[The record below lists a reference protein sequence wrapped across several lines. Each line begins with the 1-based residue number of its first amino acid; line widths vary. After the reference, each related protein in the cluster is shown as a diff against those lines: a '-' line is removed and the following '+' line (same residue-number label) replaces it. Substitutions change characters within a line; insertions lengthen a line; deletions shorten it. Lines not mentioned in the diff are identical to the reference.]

1 MKKLQIITVIISSM
15 MFASCGKDFLNVKPS
30 NSTESSQTITT
41 LADAKVMING
51 LMRTMV
57 RSTYYG
63 RNYMIYGDAKGGDI
77 TIASQGR
84 GLDALYVFN
93 HSVNTNTY
101 SSFWSDIYNSILQ
114 ANNIING
121 IQKLEDEGT
130 TIDFKNYKGQALTLR
145 ALMHYDLVRLYGK
158 TYTQDKSSFGV
169 PVVTQVLDANALPL
183 RNSVDETYSQIITDL
198 KAALPLL
205 PKAKSNGFINYWGN
219 RAIQSRV
226 YLTMGNYD
234 SAFAAAEEIITSA
247 STYSLYSNAEWVGSW
262 AAQFGKESIFEL
274 IMAKDQGELGSGS
287 LGFYYLRSR
296 DNNALGN
303 FIASDYYLDRLNQDP
318 TDVRWGIMT
327 NDELSTTRKGAC
339 YKYVGSV
346 SKSGDGKDPY
356 TAVNIK
362 VVRLSEIYLTAAEA
376 ALKKSAPDPAKAA
389 TYVNAIRKRAPAL
402 PALTA
407 ATVTEQ
413 TVLDEKSK
421 EFICEGQRFFDMIR
435 TNKQITFND
444 EHVGVTMTHRP
455 KTIDRTFFKTIL
467 PIAQTDIN
475 ANPGLEAQQNPGY

>member
-1 MKKLQIITVIISSM
+1 
-15 MFASCGKDFLNVKPS
+15 
-30 NSTESSQTITT
+30 
-41 LADAKVMING
+41 
-51 LMRTMV
+51 
-57 RSTYYG
+57 
-63 RNYMIYGDAKGGDI
+63 
-77 TIASQGR
+77 
-84 GLDALYVFN
+84 
-93 HSVNTNTY
+93 
-101 SSFWSDIYNSILQ
+101 
-114 ANNIING
+114 
-121 IQKLEDEGT
+121 
-130 TIDFKNYKGQALTLR
+130 
-145 ALMHYDLVRLYGK
+145 
-158 TYTQDKSSFGV
+158 
-169 PVVTQVLDANALPL
+169 
-183 RNSVDETYSQIITDL
+183 
-198 KAALPLL
+198 
-205 PKAKSNGFINYWGN
+205 
-219 RAIQSRV
+219 
-226 YLTMGNYD
+226 
-234 SAFAAAEEIITSA
+234 
-247 STYSLYSNAEWVGSW
+247 
-262 AAQFGKESIFEL
+262 
-274 IMAKDQGELGSGS
+274 
-287 LGFYYLRSR
+287 
-296 DNNALGN
+296 
-303 FIASDYYLDRLNQDP
+303 
-318 TDVRWGIMT
+318 MT

-376 ALKKSAPDPAKAA
+376 ALKKSAPDAAKAA

>member
-205 PKAKSNGFINYWGN
+205 PKAKS
-219 RAIQSRV
+219 RPSP
-226 YLTMGNYD
+226 M
-234 SAFAAAEEIITSA
+234 
-247 STYSLYSNAEWVGSW
+247 
-262 AAQFGKESIFEL
+262 
-274 IMAKDQGELGSGS
+274 
-287 LGFYYLRSR
+287 
-296 DNNALGN
+296 
-303 FIASDYYLDRLNQDP
+303 P
-318 TDVRWGIMT
+318 T
-327 NDELSTTRKGAC
+327 
-339 YKYVGSV
+339 
-346 SKSGDGKDPY
+346 
-356 TAVNIK
+356 
-362 VVRLSEIYLTAAEA
+362 
-376 ALKKSAPDPAKAA
+376 
-389 TYVNAIRKRAPAL
+389 
-402 PALTA
+402 
-407 ATVTEQ
+407 
-413 TVLDEKSK
+413 
-421 EFICEGQRFFDMIR
+421 
-435 TNKQITFND
+435 
-444 EHVGVTMTHRP
+444 
-455 KTIDRTFFKTIL
+455 
-467 PIAQTDIN
+467 
-475 ANPGLEAQQNPGY
+475 